1 LQRRGAGGERDG
13 CQGHLQCNAL
23 VPHWL
28 TVPRKFFRKYQSTLD
43 GFRTHPMVLRF
54 GGWLQHPALWC
65 LSRRSVSGAVAIG
78 LFAGLIPGP
87 FQMLAALLLAVPLKK
102 NVPVALI
109 VTWYTNPFTIVPLY
123 LVAYALG
130 HFLLGMDGSAPHV
143 QLFEMNWSDLW
154 GSTRAF
160 GAWLMSLGKPLA
172 VGLPALAV
180 ILAALGY
187 GAVNLAWRIYVVRA
201 WRRRKRS

>member
-1 LQRRGAGGERDG
+1 
-13 CQGHLQCNAL
+13 
-23 VPHWL
+23 
-28 TVPRKFFRKYQSTLD
+28 VPRKFFRKYQSTLD
-43 GFRTHPMVLRF
+43 GFRTHPLVLRH

-65 LSRRSVSGAVAIG
+65 FSRRSVSGAVAIG

-87 FQMLAALLLAVPLKK
+87 FQMLVALLMAVPLKK

-123 LVAYALG
+123 LLAYALG
-130 HFLLGMDGSAPHV
+130 HFLLGMDGTAPHV

-201 WRRRKRS
+201 WRRRKHA